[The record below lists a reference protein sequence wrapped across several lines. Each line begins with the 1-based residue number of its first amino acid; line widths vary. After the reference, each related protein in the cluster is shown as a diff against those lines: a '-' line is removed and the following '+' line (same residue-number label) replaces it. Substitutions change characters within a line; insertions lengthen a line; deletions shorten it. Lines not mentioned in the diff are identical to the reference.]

1 MKKGLW
7 SLGVVVLVGL
17 IFLCVG
23 VLTAAD
29 QPAPP
34 DEIKIENTG
43 YKEDKKGAV
52 VLTHKKHAVD
62 HKVACTEC
70 HHEYK
75 DGKNVWKEGDK
86 VKKCSECHS
95 PLEKQGEVQ
104 KLNLAFHKNCKDCHK
119 AIIEK
124 DPSKKAPFKK
134 CNDCHEKK

>member
-17 IFLCVG
+17 MFLGVG

-34 DEIKIENTG
+34 DEIKIENAG
-43 YKEDKKGAV
+43 YKDDKKGGV
-52 VLTHKKHAVD
+52 TLTHKKHAVD

-75 DGKNVWKEGDK
+75 DKKNVWKEGDK

-95 PLEKQGEVQ
+95 PLEKQGEAL
-104 KLNLAFHKNCKDCHK
+104 KLNLAYHKNCKDCHK
-119 AIIEK
+119 ELIEK